1 VSRNVIKPTKYMTFE
16 DIQIGLPSLILAC
29 EMPIFAILLFIS
41 FPASPYKSAKAQN
54 GMFTAVFQAINLRD
68 LLSAFVR
75 GPMRMVREQQQ
86 GLMRQGSFALM
97 ATPDSLDERVEYGLT
112 GGRDA
117 RA

>member
-1 VSRNVIKPTKYMTFE
+1 MTFG
-16 DIQIGLPSLILAC
+16 DIQTGLPSLILAC

-41 FPASPYKSAKAQN
+41 FPASPYKGAKPQH
-54 GMFTAVFQAINLRD
+54 GIFTALFQAINLRD

-97 ATPDSLDERVEYGLT
+97 ATPESLDERVDYGFT
-112 GGRDA
+112 GGQGA
-117 RA
+117 RV